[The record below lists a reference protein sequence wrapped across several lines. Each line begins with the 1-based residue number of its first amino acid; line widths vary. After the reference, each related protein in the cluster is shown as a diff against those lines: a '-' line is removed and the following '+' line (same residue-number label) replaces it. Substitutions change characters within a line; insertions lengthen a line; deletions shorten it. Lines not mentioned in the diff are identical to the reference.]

1 MDKNILHYLSTIELK
16 DGGDTSEVEVLRTG
30 MLRDRDWKIEMSMLR
45 DYVKNYE
52 DNIYGTEIQVNK
64 EHRRGSEA
72 MGWVKNLYIKGR
84 KLMATVEWTEL
95 GQEAITKKI
104 FKFVSAELAMEWPH
118 HKSGDIIKNVF
129 IGLAL
134 TNTPALKAQT
144 PLALS
149 EELNNLF
156 SEHNKEK
163 HMFEKYLASMKLR
176 EIVSLEDKELLK
188 QMLEELPEEEKTEEV
203 KADVAEVEAK
213 PEEPKVEEK
222 TEEEK
227 ATEAKV
233 AEDAEK
239 EKTELA
245 EKAKTAETLEEKLGE
260 SNKEIATLREKI
272 ERKEL
277 GEVVSEKMVLSETN
291 LTGVV
296 KEKQESIVDFMLSL
310 NEEQRNNFN
319 EIMSAVKTVDL
330 SEIGSTKVETKVEGE
345 DLEEKVVNRTNE
357 LMAAD
362 KDLDLVDA
370 QKKAMSELNK

>member
-16 DGGDTSEVEVLRTG
+16 DDGSTSDVEVLRSG
-30 MLRDRDWKIEMSMLR
+30 ILQDRDWKIEMSMLR

-52 DNIYGTEIQVNK
+52 GNVYGTEIQVNK

-72 MGWVKNLYIKGR
+72 MGWVKSLFIKGR

-95 GQEAITKKI
+95 GQEVISKKI
-104 FKFVSAELAMEWPH
+104 FKFVSAELAMEYPH
-118 HKSGDIIKNVF
+118 HKTGDIIKNVL

-134 TNTPALKAQT
+134 TNAPALKAQT

-149 EELNNLF
+149 EELNSLF
-156 SEHNKEK
+156 TKHNKEK

-188 QMLEELPEEEKTEEV
+188 QMLEELPVEEKTEEV

-222 TEEEK
+222 TDEEK
-227 ATEAKV
+227 ATEAK
-233 AEDAEK
+233 AEADKVETEKKAGEAE
-239 EKTELA
+239 TLA
-245 EKAKTAETLEEKLGE
+245 EKLEVSNEKITSL
-260 SNKEIATLREKI
+260 SEKI

-296 KEKQESIVDFMLSL
+296 AEKQDSIVDFMLSL

-357 LMAAD
+357 LMAED
-362 KDLDLVDA
+362 KELNLIDA
-370 QKKAMSELNK
+370 QKKAMSELDK

>member
-16 DGGDTSEVEVLRTG
+16 DNGSTSDVEVLRSG
-30 MLRDRDWKIEMSMLR
+30 ILQDRDWKIEMSMLK

-52 DNIYGTEIQVNK
+52 GNVYGTEIQVNK

-72 MGWVKNLYIKGR
+72 MGWVKSLFIKGR

-95 GQEAITKKI
+95 GQEAISKKI
-104 FKFVSAELAMEWPH
+104 FKFVSAELAMEYPH
-118 HKSGDIIKNVF
+118 HKTGDIIKNVF

-149 EELNNLF
+149 EELNSLF
-156 SEHNKEK
+156 TKHNKEK

-203 KADVAEVEAK
+203 KADVTEVEAK

-222 TEEEK
+222 TDEEK
-227 ATEAKV
+227 AEEAKV
-233 AEDAEK
+233 EAEK
-239 EKTELA
+239 VETEKKAGEAETLA
-245 EKAKTAETLEEKLGE
+245 EKLEVSNEK
-260 SNKEIATLREKI
+260 IATLSEKI

-296 KEKQESIVDFMLSL
+296 AEKQDSIVDFMLSL
-310 NEEQRNNFN
+310 SEEQRNNFS
-319 EIMSAVKTVDL
+319 EIMSAVKSVDL
-330 SEIGSTKVETKVEGE
+330 SEIGSTKVDSKVEGE

-357 LMAAD
+357 LMAED
-362 KDLDLVDA
+362 KELNLIDA
-370 QKKAMSELNK
+370 QKKAMSELSK